1 MEGGK
6 VGGTEEV
13 GASSLTRILS
23 APLQKRQPEL
33 WFSNLQ
39 LEKKKHT
46 VERVP

>member
-1 MEGGK
+1 M
-6 VGGTEEV
+6 GGTEEV